1 MNKYKS
7 TKELPLVLNA
17 SDVSKVL
24 NVCRSK
30 SYELMNSTGFPA
42 KRIGKKL
49 IVTKFSF
56 LKWLDDQSK

>member
-7 TKELPLVLNA
+7 VKELPLILSA

-30 SYELMNSTGFPA
+30 SYELMNSTYFPS
-42 KRIGKKL
+42 KRIGRKL
-49 IVTKFSF
+49 IVTKYSF
-56 LKWLDDQSK
+56 LKWLDGQSK